1 MELNRAAPG
10 TVYSFGVYELDVEVG
25 ELRKRGVRIRLQTQ
39 PMRVL
44 TLLLAN
50 AGQVVERD
58 QLQSELWP
66 DDTFVDFD
74 HGLNSAVNKIRQA
87 LSDAAANPRF
97 LETEPRQGYRFIA
110 EVQATEPPVVV
121 ADAPPADPLPEP
133 APAASLTQRRPQISE
148 RGVSERGD
156 SEPEVDL
163 VRVMQIVLASAV
175 VCALVVFGAL
185 RIGAP
190 GPALPEIGDVGAA
203 PQEGPVRI
211 LAGQTGGRVDG
222 ERGLWE
228 GDRYYRGGLTSAR
241 TGAVVGARERF
252 LFEGERY
259 GSFLY
264 VVPVP
269 PGEYRVTLYFAETWF
284 GAGNPAGGGAGSR
297 RFDVLINGEARLRD
311 VDVYREAGGANRA
324 LVKTINGVRPGA
336 DGSIE
341 IAFSPLVQNAMVNAV
356 EVTPMAP

>member
-25 ELRKRGVRIRLQTQ
+25 ELRKRGMRIRLQTQ

-97 LETEPRQGYRFIA
+97 LETVPRQGYRFIA
-110 EVQATEPPVVV
+110 EVQATKPPVVE
-121 ADAPPADPLPEP
+121 ADAPPVDPPPPEP
-133 APAASLTQRRPQISE
+133 APPAPSLTQGRPETPE
-148 RGVSERGD
+148 RSGSQPD
-156 SEPEVDL
+156 VDP
-163 VRVMQIVLASAV
+163 VRVIQIVLASAV

-190 GPALPEIGDVGAA
+190 GPSLPAIGDTGAPA
-203 PQEGPVRI
+203 QEGPVRI

-222 ERGLWE
+222 EGRLWE
-228 GDRYYRGGLTSAR
+228 GDRYYRGGLTSTR
-241 TGAVVGARERF
+241 TGAVVGARDRS

-324 LVKTINGVRPGA
+324 LVKTIDGVEPAA
-336 DGSIE
+336 DGAIE

-356 EVTPMAP
+356 EVTPGER